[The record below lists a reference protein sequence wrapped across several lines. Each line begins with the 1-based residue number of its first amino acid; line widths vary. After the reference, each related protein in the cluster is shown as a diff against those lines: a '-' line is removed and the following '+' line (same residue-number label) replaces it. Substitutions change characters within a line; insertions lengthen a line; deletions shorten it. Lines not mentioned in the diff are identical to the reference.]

1 MFERNKIICI
11 DLDSP
16 DCISGISVKK
26 NDVNFSIKIKETLEK
41 DGVGKFVWFLHV
53 ELPKKKEYKL
63 LAYNTKPQNGY
74 TKCQEEALVFL
85 NNLKSDFYKMLK
97 EKLDD

>member
-1 MFERNKIICI
+1 MFEKNKIICI

-16 DCISGISVKK
+16 DYISGISIKK

-53 ELPKKKEYKL
+53 ELPKKKNINCLHITQNHRMDILNAKRKL
-63 LAYNTKPQNGY
+63 L
-74 TKCQEEALVFL
+74 F
-85 NNLKSDFYKMLK
+85 F
-97 EKLDD
+97 

>member
-1 MFERNKIICI
+1 MFERNKLICI
-11 DLDSP
+11 DLDCP
-16 DCISGISVKK
+16 ECIPSISVRKK
-26 NDVNFSIKIKETLEK
+26 EVNFSIKIKETLEK

-53 ELPKKKEYKL
+53 ELPNKKEYRL

-85 NNLKSDFYKMLK
+85 NSLKSDFYKLIK

>member
-1 MFERNKIICI
+1 MFERNKVILI
-11 DLDSP
+11 DLDIP
-16 DCISGISVKK
+16 NYISRIYVKK
-26 NDVNFSIKIKETLEK
+26 RDVNFSIKIKETLEK

-85 NNLKSDFYKMLK
+85 NNLNSDFYKMLK
-97 EKLDD
+97 EKY

>member
-1 MFERNKIICI
+1 MFERNKPICI
-11 DLDSP
+11 DLECP
-16 DCISGISVKK
+16 ECIPSISVRK

-53 ELPKKKEYKL
+53 ELPKKKEYRL
-63 LAYNTKPQNGY
+63 LAYGIKPQNGY

-85 NNLKSDFYKMLK
+85 NNLRSDFYKILK
-97 EKLDD
+97 EKLDY

>member
-1 MFERNKIICI
+1 MFEKNKIICI

-26 NDVNFSIKIKETLEK
+26 NNVNFSIKIKETLEK

-63 LAYNTKPQNGY
+63 LAYNTKPQNGF
-74 TKCQEEALVFL
+74 TKCQEEALIFL
-85 NNLKSDFYKMLK
+85 NNLNSDFYKMLK